1 MNNLDELKV
10 RKKELGQKINEI
22 LQEQSALVK
31 KRLLLEI
38 ELAEVKEQIR
48 NRQNHEKRKATN
60 SNIRSA

>member
-48 NRQNHEKRKATN
+48 NRQNHEKRKTTN